1 MPMSPRRQGRVLA
14 MQSLYEWDTARHS
27 PLDVLA
33 QRAQEEREIL
43 FDTTIARLRA
53 GDDFAPEIPIVR
65 ALAQETDARQR
76 RMMLHHVQREAG
88 DEATRAWLHALAHDD
103 SELERSVAFAREL
116 VAQVLDHLAE
126 IDAQLVAAAPRRPLE
141 QMARVEKA
149 ILRLAISEILLN
161 NGVPARAAIN
171 EAVELAKTYG
181 GENSGRFVNGVLATV
196 FSQPA
201 TLAQPFVHFESE
213 EPQAMSTSPHWDL
226 LKQTIVEQLNVDP
239 EKVVPDASFTEDLRA
254 DSLDRVE
261 LIMALEERFKVK
273 VPDEEAQNIRT
284 VGDALS
290 YIDQHAQ

>member
-1 MPMSPRRQGRVLA
+1 MSPRRQGRILA

-27 PLDVLA
+27 PLDALA
-33 QRAQEEREIL
+33 ERAQEEREIL
-43 FDTTIARLRA
+43 FEATIAKMHA
-53 GDDFAPEIPIVR
+53 VDDFAPEIPILR
-65 ALAQETDARQR
+65 SLAQESNARQR
-76 RMMLHHVQREAG
+76 QSMLQHVRSEAS
-88 DEATRAWLHALAHDD
+88 DEAIRAWLRALIHNDG
-103 SELERSVAFAREL
+103 ELERSIVFAREL
-116 VAQVLDHLAE
+116 IGQVLEHLAE
-126 IDAQLVAAAPRRPLE
+126 IDARLAAAAPRRPLE

-196 FSQPA
+196 FSQPVLPA
-201 TLAQPFVHFESE
+201 EPSVHFESE

-239 EKVVPDASFTEDLRA
+239 EKVVPDASFTDDLRA

-261 LIMALEERFKVK
+261 LIMALEERFHVK
-273 VPDEEAQNIRT
+273 VPDEAAQNIRT

-290 YIDQHAQ
+290 YIDEHAQ